1 MEKLSVL
8 VVQPDIVWEN
18 PEANRR
24 HIQEM
29 LKDAGKVDLI
39 VLPEFFNTGF
49 SVNNRNLA
57 ESAEGPTVQW
67 MRQLAARTGAMVSG
81 TLPVDDEG
89 RLFNRA
95 FYVRS
100 TGIVGTYNKRHLFS
114 PGEEHL
120 LYTPGRQNVSV
131 EAGGFKIRPLIC
143 YDLRFPVWSRN
154 RLIAEQFEYDVLVYH
169 ANWPDPR
176 GEVWRQLLIARA
188 LENQAYVI
196 GVNRAGADGQGMTYS
211 APSLVI
217 DFKGRVMAEGKPGIE
232 DLLAVDLELEPLV
245 AFRKKFNVSRDWDD
259 FSVNIEPV

>member
-1 MEKLSVL
+1 MKKLSVL

-24 HIQEM
+24 HIDEM
-29 LKDAGKVDLI
+29 VKDVGKIDLI

-49 SVNNRNLA
+49 SVNNRALA
-57 ESAEGPTVQW
+57 ESPDGPTVRW
-67 MRQLAARTGAMVSG
+67 MTQLATQTGAIVSG
-81 TLPVDDEG
+81 TLPVEDGD

-95 FYVRS
+95 FYVG
-100 TGIVGTYNKRHLFS
+100 TAGILGTYNKRHLFS

-120 LYTPGRQNVSV
+120 LYATGRENVCIV
-131 EAGGFKIRPLIC
+131 AGSFKVRPQIC

-154 RLIAEQFEYDVLVYH
+154 RLIAGQFEYDVLIYH

-196 GVNRAGADGQGMTYS
+196 GVNRTGSDGQGMTYS

-217 DFKGRVMAEGKPGIE
+217 DFKGRIMAEGKTGSE
-232 DLLAVDLELEPLV
+232 DLIPVELDPEPL
-245 AFRKKFNVSRDWDD
+245 ATFRKKFNVSRDWDD
-259 FSVNIEPV
+259 FTINIEPI